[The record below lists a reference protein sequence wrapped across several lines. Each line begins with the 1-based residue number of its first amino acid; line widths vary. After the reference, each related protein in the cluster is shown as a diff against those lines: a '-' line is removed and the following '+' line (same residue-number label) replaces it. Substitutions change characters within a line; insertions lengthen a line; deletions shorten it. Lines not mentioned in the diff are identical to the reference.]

1 MLRRVACV
9 DIPDLP
15 LQMLLRQNPSW
26 RAAPVAVVLEERPE
40 AELLLVNAKARA
52 LRLSTGM
59 RFGAAKSLVP
69 GLRVG
74 TVSSLE
80 AEQMVGELVRDLQTF
95 SPHVERDP
103 VHAGVFYVDPSGLA
117 HLYGGEASWARCL
130 HRYLS
135 ARQFQA
141 AVVVGFG
148 RTLAYASARVTR
160 GVRVFEGREQAL
172 AHAREVSFER
182 LAMPA
187 KLRTALERIGLCTL
201 GDLATFGADQLGLR
215 FGAEAARWSAV
226 ARGQEVMPLCPE
238 PHVEAPRR
246 EVEVE
251 PPDADVAR
259 LCFAIKQA
267 LDPLMEDVRQ
277 RGASVRALWLRLSF
291 ERGGESVQRLEP
303 SAATRNVPLLLELLR
318 LRLTA
323 LSLQQA
329 ERPPAAHEPGAER
342 PLVESE
348 PKRVARV
355 VLEAELSELA
365 PGQIAI
371 FAPRRDLAAGERAL
385 ARLRAS
391 YGDDVVCRASMED
404 AHLPEAKYRWSALTS
419 MELPARRVQPETADG
434 ELVDEPTPAPLVRRV
449 LPKPEP
455 LAGCFEVDAETGA
468 LSLLHA
474 GERLALRGPYRVS
487 GGWWVREVA
496 RDYYYARTPA
506 DRWLWVF
513 FDVPRNAW
521 FLHALV
527 D

>member
-1 MLRRVACV
+1 MLRRIACV

-15 LQMLLRQNPSW
+15 LQMLLRQNPGW
-26 RAAPVAVVLEERPE
+26 RDAPAAVVLEERPE
-40 AELLLVNAKARA
+40 AELLLLNAKARA

-135 ARQFQA
+135 ARQFHT

-148 RTLAYASARVTR
+148 RALAYASARITR
-160 GVRVFEGREQAL
+160 GVRVFEREEQAL
-172 AHAREVSFER
+172 THAREVSFER
-182 LAMPA
+182 LAMPP
-187 KLRTALERIGLCTL
+187 KLRTALERIGLSTL
-201 GDLATFGADQLGLR
+201 GDLSTFGADQLGLR
-215 FGAEAARWSAV
+215 FGGEAARWSAV

-267 LDPLMEDVRQ
+267 LDQLVEDVRQ
-277 RGASVRALWLRLSF
+277 RGASVRALWLRLVF

-303 SAATRNVPLLLELLR
+303 SAATRNAPLLLELLR
-318 LRLTA
+318 LRLS
-323 LSLQQA
+323 SLTLDDV
-329 ERPPAAHEPGAER
+329 ERPQAAREQK
-342 PLVESE
+342 L
-348 PKRVARV
+348 VARV
-355 VLEAELSELA
+355 VLEAELTDLA

-371 FAPRRDLAAGERAL
+371 FAPKRDLAAGERAL

-391 YGDDVVCRASMED
+391 YGDDVVCRASLED
-404 AHLPEAKYRWSALTS
+404 AHLPEAKYRWTSLTN
-419 MELPARRVQPETADG
+419 MELPARRVKHGETEDG
-434 ELVDEPTPAPLVRRV
+434 ELVDELTPAPLVRRV
-449 LPKPEP
+449 LLKPEP
-455 LAGCFEVDAETGA
+455 LAGSFEVDPATGA
-468 LSLLHA
+468 LALVHA
-474 GERLALRGPYRVS
+474 GERLSLRGPYRVS
-487 GGWWVREVA
+487 GGWWVREVS
-496 RDYYYARTPA
+496 RDYYYARTPS
-506 DRWLWVF
+506 DQWLWVF